1 MSKFGGSV
9 TTADDC
15 DYHCLFSCANEKF
28 GGKMASGKTLTK
40 GKSGLRMLPNDD
52 KDRSPFTI
60 EEPPWQPDEK
70 VCVFSFLACEFLV
83 KRIRQ

>member
-1 MSKFGGSV
+1 
-9 TTADDC
+9 
-15 DYHCLFSCANEKF
+15 
-28 GGKMASGKTLTK
+28 MASGKTLTK

-70 VCVFSFLACEFLV
+70 VCELSWKSAFLLKYADMLYIVFCT
-83 KRIRQ
+83 